1 MGQIRALKIGME
13 RRIKAKIQTKSCII
27 EWIVEHAAM
36 TINKHKVGEDG
47 KTPMRRLMGREA
59 ARGIAEIGEQV
70 MAKPRRN
77 PQSNRKRAL
86 HSRWVHGTWVGTVAK
101 TGEHI
106 VVFPDG
112 GAAIKVRT
120 IKRVMETIGGGRTRL
135 RR

>member
-1 MGQIRALKIGME
+1 
-13 RRIKAKIQTKSCII
+13 
-27 EWIVEHAAM
+27 
-36 TINKHKVGEDG
+36 
-47 KTPMRRLMGREA
+47 MGREA

-70 MAKPRRN
+70 IAKPRRN

-86 HSRWVHGTWVGTVAK
+86 HSKWVHGTWVGTVAK

-106 VVFPDG
+106 VVLPDG

-120 IKRVMETIGGGRTRL
+120 IKRVMGKIGGGRSRL